1 MQLTLVFKNA
11 MLFKHEENMEKFR
24 LYSKKKKKRQ
34 KNQPNKQTKNKPL
47 ILVCSSKSR

>member
-1 MQLTLVFKNA
+1 MQLTLIFKNA
-11 MLFKHEENMEKFR
+11 MIFKHEENMEKFR
-24 LYSKKKKKRQ
+24 LYGKKNKEK

>member
-24 LYSKKKKKRQ
+24 LYSKKKKNTK
-34 KNQPNKQTKNKPL
+34 KPTKQTNKKQAFNFGL
-47 ILVCSSKSR
+47 

>member
-24 LYSKKKKKRQ
+24 LYSKKKKKD
-34 KNQPNKQTKNKPL
+34 KKTNQTNKQKTSL
-47 ILVCSSKSR
+47 